1 MFALLAALGMQPASC
16 TGRKRLNE
24 KTDISCDP
32 PKLAKPCKTTCRGK
46 SLTLTAWRSSRPP
59 GKSRRQFGA
68 LMSRCTIPL
77 PHKCLGKRSPRA
89 PGQKNKKKQAKA
101 LIKNVCFRHI
111 IFPLPAQPRQSHD
124 HRTRAPV
131 VRGSRGPRGPQ
142 NIEIQ

>member
-1 MFALLAALGMQPASC
+1 MFALLAALGVQPASC

-77 PHKCLGKRSPRA
+77 PHRRKAVKCLGKRSPFA

-101 LIKNVCFRHI
+101 LRKNVCFRHI
-111 IFPLPAQPRQSHD
+111 IFPLSAHPAQAKPRPQDQSTSGE
-124 HRTRAPV
+124 R
-131 VRGSRGPRGPQ
+131 
-142 NIEIQ
+142 E